1 MSEAETQTDNSFLT
15 ILPAANRSPD
25 ISPAD
30 DLYGW
35 LIGSWELDLVGYD
48 DEDNVIKT
56 TGEAHFSWVLEGGA
70 IQDVF
75 INPGRTDRSSESPQF
90 ANWYGTTLRIFD
102 PSIGA
107 WRVNWFNPH
116 DGIRAELIGR
126 RRGKDVVQEG
136 HFPDGTSIRWS
147 FSEITADSCRWRG
160 ERLEPDGKT
169 WKLQVEFRARRM
181 AK

>member
-1 MSEAETQTDNSFLT
+1 MTKAETHTHDSFLK

-25 ISPAD
+25 IAPAD

-56 TGEAHFSWVLEGGA
+56 TGEAHFAWVLEGRA
-70 IQDVF
+70 IQDLF
-75 INPGRTDRSSESPQF
+75 INPRRTDRGPDSPRF

-107 WRVNWFNPH
+107 WRINWFNPR

-126 RRGKDVVQEG
+126 RHRKDIVQKG
-136 HFPDGTSIRWS
+136 HFPRWHRHS
-147 FSEITADSCRWRG
+147 
-160 ERLEPDGKT
+160 
-169 WKLQVEFRARRM
+169 VEL
-181 AK
+181 